1 VQDWVKEEGIAEAEI
16 RERMLDA
23 ANRRMAEKQANYG
36 PELMR
41 LAEKSVLL
49 QVLDQVWKEH
59 LLGLDHLRQGIG
71 LRAYAQRDP
80 LNEYK
85 REAFALF
92 ENMLVQLRET
102 VTTVLCHMEISLG
115 TPEQSFAPQG
125 GGETYESREDPAF
138 AAASADAAA
147 ASANGVHPAAI
158 ASGAYRGVFGLDAD
172 PADVPSGWRKSEHL
186 GRWIDPG
193 DPGSW
198 GKVPRNAACP
208 CGSGR
213 KYKHCHGRAK

>member
-1 VQDWVKEEGIAEAEI
+1 
-16 RERMLDA
+16 
-23 ANRRMAEKQANYG
+23 
-36 PELMR
+36 
-41 LAEKSVLL
+41 
-49 QVLDQVWKEH
+49 
-59 LLGLDHLRQGIG
+59 
-71 LRAYAQRDP
+71 
-80 LNEYK
+80 
-85 REAFALF
+85 
-92 ENMLVQLRET
+92 
-102 VTTVLCHMEISLG
+102 MEISLG
-115 TPEQSFAPQG
+115 TPEESFAPQG
-125 GGETYESREDPAF
+125 GGEMHESREDPAF

-158 ASGAYRGVFGLDAD
+158 ARGAHRGVFGLDAD

-193 DPGSW
+193 DPESW